1 MSDRLFN
8 YIGEMLCGSLDADLA
23 SARVL
28 APGDFTKF
36 LTDDVRLHVIQG
48 RLAAEEWGTAEHH
61 GPVRVLATHIIITEH
76 GLLYAAEVGGPN
88 PGYYLAAPRTLLE
101 PVADHIA
108 DNPPPS
114 GTAAAVDCRL
124 DHDLASIWQFES
136 ALRHRLES
144 DPVIRVQLTSAFA
157 A

>member
-1 MSDRLFN
+1 
-8 YIGEMLCGSLDADLA
+8 
-23 SARVL
+23 
-28 APGDFTKF
+28 
-36 LTDDVRLHVIQG
+36 
-48 RLAAEEWGTAEHH
+48 LAAEEWGTAERH
-61 GPVRVLATHIIITEH
+61 GSVRVLATHIVITEH

-88 PGYYLAAPRTLLE
+88 PGYYLAVPRALLE

-108 DNPPPS
+108 DSPPPS

>member
-8 YIGEMLCGSLDADLA
+8 YIGEMLCGGLDADLR

-28 APGDFTKF
+28 GPGDFPKF

-48 RLAAEEWGTAEHH
+48 RLAAEEWGTAERH
-61 GPVRVLATHIIITEH
+61 GSVRVLATHIVITEH

-88 PGYYLAAPRTLLE
+88 PGYYLAVPRALLE

-108 DNPPPS
+108 DSPPPS